1 MEESQ
6 MCCHDWGAQH
16 CLGFIDKKSFDIDK
30 TLKNLEKN
38 IIDNKKGF
46 ELLKNAKK
54 PTKIMNHQK
63 KLLIL
68 VIYGMEKN

>member
-6 MCCHDWGAQH
+6 CVVMIGAQH
-16 CLGFIDKKSFDIDK
+16 CLGFIDKKSFDIDE

-46 ELLKNAKK
+46 N
-54 PTKIMNHQK
+54 
-63 KLLIL
+63 
-68 VIYGMEKN
+68 Y